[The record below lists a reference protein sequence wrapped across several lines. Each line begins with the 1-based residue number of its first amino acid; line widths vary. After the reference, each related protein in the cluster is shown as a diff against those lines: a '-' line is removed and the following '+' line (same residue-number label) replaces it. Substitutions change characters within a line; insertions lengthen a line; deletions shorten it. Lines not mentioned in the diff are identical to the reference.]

1 VRYLSADADLE
12 LFSLNTGTVRGQGDL
27 PTILEA
33 AKRHGISLI
42 SPWRHEIA
50 EVGLDRAVK
59 AVRDGGFGLS
69 SYCRGGLFPTDTS
82 RRAEVRDDNRRAVD
96 EAAALGSPCLVMVV
110 GGLPQFTY
118 PDAAP
123 SKDITDARS
132 QVRDGIAEL
141 LDYAASVGMPLALEP
156 LHPMTAA
163 ARSCLNTLRQALD
176 LCDALDPARSRRL
189 GIALDVYHVWWDF
202 EVYEQIARMGADRLH
217 TFHVCDWLEPTEDL
231 LTGRGMMGDGVI
243 EIPKLRA
250 AVEDLGYTGSC
261 EVEVLS
267 KTWWARPIDEVLSTA
282 IERYRTVC

>member
-1 VRYLSADADLE
+1 
-12 LFSLNTGTVRGQGDL
+12 VRGQGDL

-33 AKRHGISLI
+33 AKRHGISLV
-42 SPWRHEIA
+42 SPWRQDIA
-50 EVGLDRAVK
+50 EIGLDRAVK

-69 SYCRGGLFPTDTS
+69 SYCRGGLFPTDKA

-96 EAAALGSPCLVMVV
+96 EAAALGSPCLVIVC

-118 PDAAP
+118 PDVAP
-123 SKDITDARS
+123 SKDIADARK

-141 LDYAASVGMPLALEP
+141 LDYADTIGMPLALEP

-176 LCDALDPARSRRL
+176 LCDELDPERNRRL
-189 GIALDVYHVWWDF
+189 GVAVDVYHVWWDF
-202 EVYEQIARMGADRLH
+202 EVFEQIVRTGADRLH
-217 TFHVCDWLEPTEDL
+217 TFHICDWLEPTTDM

-243 EIPKLRA
+243 DIPRLRA
-250 AVEDLGYTGSC
+250 AVEAVGFTGAC

-282 IERYRTVC
+282 IERYRSVC

>member
-1 VRYLSADADLE
+1 VRDLSADTDLK
-12 LFSLNTGTVRGQGDL
+12 LFSLNTGTVRGQGEL

-33 AKRHGISLI
+33 ARRHGISLI
-42 SPWRHEIA
+42 SPWRHEID
-50 EVGLDRAVK
+50 EIGLDRAVK

-69 SYCRGGLFPTDTS
+69 SYCRGGLFPTDKS

-123 SKDITDARS
+123 SKDIADARS

-141 LDYAASVGMPLALEP
+141 LDYAHTVGMPLALEP

-176 LCDALDPARSRRL
+176 LCDELDPDRSRKL

-267 KTWWARPIDEVLSTA
+267 KTWWTRPIDEVLSTA
-282 IERYRTVC
+282 IQRYRTVC